1 MDQGIHKVYDGIPM
15 AITTPQPNQIW
26 RHVDSQ
32 DDAVI
37 LDSTENL
44 VRFMMGGQTWSVPFG
59 FFKNCFYLPMQN
71 QQQSTAMDDLK
82 DMKPPQFSDAARD
95 FLESLKSGPNPR
107 NVVDTKPSTASGR
120 QQIIDK
126 MTAAVMSDR
135 NRSYGDP
142 EGNFGNIASY
152 WNTHMEARKPGP
164 LTPLDVAI
172 MMKLMKVARLSTNPT
187 HVDSWVDAAGYAV
200 CGGGIVV
207 SKEEKK

>member
-1 MDQGIHKVYDGIPM
+1 MDQGIRKVYDGIPM
-15 AITTPQPNQIW
+15 AITTPQPYQIW
-26 RHVDSQ
+26 RHVESH
-32 DDAVI
+32 DAATI
-37 LDSTENL
+37 LDSTEHL
-44 VRFMMGGQTWSVPFG
+44 VRFMVRGQTFSVPPK
-59 FFKNCFYLPMQN
+59 FFEKSFYLPMQN

-82 DMKPPQFSDAARD
+82 DIKPP
-95 FLESLKSGPNPR
+95 
-107 NVVDTKPSTASGR
+107 VVSTANGR

-135 NRSYGDP
+135 NRAYGEP
-142 EGNFGNIASY
+142 EGNFGNIAAY
-152 WNTHMEARKPGP
+152 WNTHLEARKQGP

-187 HVDSWVDAAGYAV
+187 HVDSWVDSAGYAA